1 MIILKI
7 ARHSVKKSGAAIVKS
22 LFLSWNKKEWQLWK
36 IRI

>member
-7 ARHSVKKSGAAIVKS
+7 ARHNVKKSGAATMKS
-22 LFLSWNKKEWQLWK
+22 FFLSWNNKERQLWK